1 MVLSSPHPV
10 RVLKDVY
17 VCLAMKFQLER
28 IALFSD
34 AVFAIAIT
42 LMMIEIKPPHLPHDA
57 TFREALYEFLRLIPT
72 FTGTILSFFLI
83 GIFWKRHHELM
94 KYMAAYDNRVIML
107 NLGMLLSIA
116 FIPFSTAFVFENLEA
131 HSPLPLLVY
140 NINYT
145 VATLL
150 NYRLFMYILNPI
162 HGLRSDAFDKDL
174 HVLRRELLFPI
185 FVYILVSGLAFI
197 KPSVAAAGY
206 AAFGLQGLFTGR
218 KKPAPRAAA

>member
-1 MVLSSPHPV
+1 
-10 RVLKDVY
+10 
-17 VCLAMKFQLER
+17 MKFQLER

-42 LMMIEIKPPHLPHDA
+42 LMMIEIKPPHLPHEVA
-57 TFREALYEFLRLIPT
+57 FAEALRAFLKLMPT
-72 FTGTILSFFLI
+72 FTGTVLSFFFI

-94 KYMAAYDNRVIML
+94 KYMAAYDNWVIIL

-116 FIPFSTAFVFENLEA
+116 FIPFSTAFVFENQEA

-140 NINYT
+140 NLNYT

-150 NYRLFMYILNPI
+150 NYRLFTYILNPA

-185 FVYILVSGLAFI
+185 FVYILVAALAFV
-197 KPSVAAAGY
+197 KPSVAAIGY
-206 AAFGLQGLFTGR
+206 AAFGLHGLFAKSP
-218 KKPAPRAAA
+218 KKQSAPRPV